1 MTDFALTDEHR
12 TLRDSIVAFA
22 RRELNQGVHLRDRDQ
37 VFPHDL
43 WLRCGEQGLQGLPV
57 PTGLGGQ
64 GLDPLSSAV
73 VLEALGY
80 GCLDGGLVMAICAH
94 LLASVVPIWK
104 HGTPAQHER
113 YLADLCRGRR
123 IAAVGMTEASGGSEP
138 FQMAARATR
147 DGDGFVIRATKTL
160 ITNAPVADLAVVY
173 AATDPDKG
181 YHGGITGFLVERG
194 AEGFTAGQ
202 TFETMGLRS
211 CPIGELVLDDVRVGP
226 DAVLG
231 PVGAGG
237 LIFAESM
244 IWERLLLVA
253 SHLGVMDRLLD
264 QAVEYARTRT
274 SAGRPIG
281 EHQAISHRIADM
293 KVQLEAARLLT
304 YRGAW
309 KLDRSRD
316 VALDAAMAKL
326 FASETLVQMAL
337 DTIRVL
343 GGYGFMTEYEVERV
357 LRDSVASVIYSG
369 TSDIQRVFISRWLL
383 GM

>member
-1 MTDFALTDEHR
+1 
-12 TLRDSIVAFA
+12 
-22 RRELNQGVHLRDRDQ
+22 
-37 VFPHDL
+37 
-43 WLRCGEQGLQGLPV
+43 
-57 PTGLGGQ
+57 
-64 GLDPLSSAV
+64 
-73 VLEALGY
+73 
-80 GCLDGGLVMAICAH
+80 
-94 LLASVVPIWK
+94 
-104 HGTPAQHER
+104 
-113 YLADLCRGRR
+113 
-123 IAAVGMTEASGGSEP
+123 
-138 FQMAARATR
+138 
-147 DGDGFVIRATKTL
+147 
-160 ITNAPVADLAVVY
+160 
-173 AATDPDKG
+173 
-181 YHGGITGFLVERG
+181 
-194 AEGFTAGQ
+194 
-202 TFETMGLRS
+202 
-211 CPIGELVLDDVRVGP
+211 
-226 DAVLG
+226 
-231 PVGAGG
+231 
-237 LIFAESM
+237 M